1 MESYWTYELCH
12 GRYVRQYH
20 EDREGKK
27 LKMQEY
33 YLGTLDKAQ
42 KIKLSDTYDE
52 QAKNPNRKL
61 NIPIKKIDGINM
73 PYVEVEMTD
82 GTLCDLNNK
91 PRSIKV
97 LYICYKHGKH
107 DVYSLKETVSCEY
120 EAIILSPV
128 LCTHPDYKPQDT
140 GENEITCL
148 PVDTA
153 PKKPKALMSMELES
167 LKMRHQQARVNL
179 QKLLCTFRFFLI
191 ILIYS
196 YLMFIFNVTF
206 FCLFNTIYLLLHG
219 VLVVVFEI

>member
-33 YLGTLDKAQ
+33 FLGTLDKAQ
-42 KIKLSDTYDE
+42 KIKLSATYDE
-52 QAKNPNRKL
+52 QAKNPDRKL

-91 PRSIKV
+91 PRSIRV

-128 LCTHPDYKPQDT
+128 LCAHPDYKPQDT
-140 GENEITCL
+140 GENEITCQ

-179 QKLLCTFRFFLI
+179 QKCFVFLI
-191 ILIYS
+191 SFLILIFL
-196 YLMFIFNVTF
+196 YLMFIFDVIF
-206 FCLFNTIYLLLHG
+206 FVCLILCIYY
-219 VLVVVFEI
+219 VFIVVC